1 MAVRQIAV
9 TDTLEKFRTEF
20 NLLNSQDF
28 GDIANLSSQISAT
41 NIVEAMNET
50 ISIATSTAGW
60 TMEDSSST
68 QQIVGGGDVARFL
81 GASNQINVVVSA
93 PDTATFSLNSNIE
106 VTTSVKAGTLT
117 IAAGS
122 ITDTSGSISLADE
135 NLTTSG
141 NIQAGTLKA
150 NNIAP
155 ASGTNV
161 DFGSNN
167 IVTSGFFYTSNAS
180 GGLIF
185 EGATADAFETIV
197 TNEDPTADRTITLPN
212 NSGTVITTGS
222 TDAVVETMMANDA
235 IGQAE
240 LKTVVELKILNSSGT
255 ELKTLYGAGA

>member
-41 NIVEAMNET
+41 NLVEAMNET

-141 NIQAGTLKA
+141 NIQAGTLKS

-185 EGATADAFETIV
+185 EGATSDTNRTTLTV
-197 TNEDPTADRTITLPN
+197 TDPTAARTITFADET
-212 NSGTVITTGS
+212 GTVITTGS
-222 TDAVVETMMANDA
+222 TDAITESMMANDS
-235 IGQAE
+235 ISSVE
-240 LKTVVELKILNSSGT
+240 MKTLSTLQILNSSGT
-255 ELKTLYGAGA
+255 VLKTIHGAGV